1 MLILDMTKI
10 STASEVCNSEGSH
23 DSLKFHTNYE
33 NYGIMAPSLQNCHYK
48 VHVQEGHGT
57 PGAAGNLE
65 LSPSHVITPLIA
77 VKGRL
82 RVATIV
88 AATR

>member
-33 NYGIMAPSLQNCHYK
+33 NYGIMAP
-48 VHVQEGHGT
+48 
-57 PGAAGNLE
+57 GAMI
-65 LSPSHVITPLIA
+65 P
-77 VKGRL
+77 
-82 RVATIV
+82 
-88 AATR
+88 